1 MKSVNNLW
9 RFTMKEYFK
18 KLFKLLWNKTV
29 LSFLLGAILAAAG
42 IALKPETLD
51 TLVCLLGQVEGC

>member
-1 MKSVNNLW
+1 
-9 RFTMKEYFK
+9 MKEYFK

-29 LSFLLGAILAAAG
+29 LSFLLGAVLAAAG

-51 TLVCLLGQVEGC
+51 TLVCLLGSVEGC